1 MARSADLLLSLEVGN
16 NPKPLAKKIEGYKRP
31 KITRSCLTSVP
42 KRVPVSKHT
51 DLYSIDQLPIA
62 YHEMELY
69 LHART
74 CYNAKEYQRYF
85 VYLKFKI
92 QNLYYA
98 ILLLRHT

>member
-31 KITRSCLTSVP
+31 KITRSCLTPVP
-42 KRVPVSKHT
+42 KRIPVSKPT

-98 ILLLRHT
+98 ILLLR